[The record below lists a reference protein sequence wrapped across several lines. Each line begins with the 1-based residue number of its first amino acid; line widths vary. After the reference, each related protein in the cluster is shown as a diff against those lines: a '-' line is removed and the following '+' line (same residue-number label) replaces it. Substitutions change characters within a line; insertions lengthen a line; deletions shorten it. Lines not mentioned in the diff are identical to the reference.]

1 MPEEEKSTEAKAK
14 STPKPK
20 KPSQPK
26 SPLIGAQAQPVTLDT
41 TTKIGVDTAR
51 SLIDNVVEAS
61 IKGGLDIGALEDFT
75 SISNSR
81 DQIYALIDTMAADS
95 SVSAILKT
103 YAEEVCE
110 TADNGHV
117 VWCEAP
123 DSKVSKFVNYLLDV
137 MNVDKNIYAWVYCLL
152 KYGDVYLKLYRESDY
167 KDDLFSQESID
178 TMYSTKTRLNES
190 ILDDKAELKEGN
202 NETNEA
208 VKVSIH
214 SITDP
219 YSYYV
224 EMVPDPSTMFE
235 LTKYGKTFGYIETPN
250 QERKL
255 NYLSNYYQTPNNQ
268 AANINYAMKS
278 TDVNLYQADDYVHA
292 CLEDNFTR
300 YPETVDLFL
309 NDKDLASGENA
320 HSYTVR
326 RGKSLLFDA
335 YKVWREKALLENAI
349 LLNRLTKSSI
359 VRNIQVEVGDMPKSQ
374 VQNTLRRLKELF
386 EQKSAINTGNGMVEY
401 TNPGPVENNIFTATH
416 EGKGA
421 ITVNAIGGDVDV
433 KNLAD
438 LDSWVNKFYAAF
450 GIPKAY
456 YGYTDDGA
464 GFNGGSSLAI
474 ISSVFAKSVKRVQN
488 SIIQALTD
496 AINLFLLNK
505 GVKSYI
511 NNFVLKMKT
520 PLTQEEKDY
529 REDLTSRI
537 SAISNMQSLFADVED
552 KGRKLRILKS
562 LITTLNYGDEI
573 IQEIDG
579 EIAAYELQKQKE
591 AKEAANA
598 KTTNDGETTEGEEI
612 DISWAE
618 EAANES
624 LSSNNNEVLVENI
637 DNNTELSA
645 EMSDIDIL
653 TEDDDLPKPSDLGD
667 DIDFTK
673 NN

>member
-1 MPEEEKSTEAKAK
+1 MPEEEKSTEVKAK

-202 NETNEA
+202 SETNEA

-591 AKEAANA
+591 AKKAANA

-612 DISWAE
+612 DIS
-618 EAANES
+618 
-624 LSSNNNEVLVENI
+624 
-637 DNNTELSA
+637 
-645 EMSDIDIL
+645 
-653 TEDDDLPKPSDLGD
+653 
-667 DIDFTK
+667 
-673 NN
+673 